1 MLNVNI
7 APYWCDHFLNV
18 FFYLNRQTN
27 CLFSYFQDFQWAKD
41 KICCMSGWKID
52 SEKYRKTE
60 KLFTEIWVSTRSRKN
75 ISTIQYMMNDFCWKK
90 LLFIVPILDYFFCRT
105 RPLFCP
111 MLHNETKID
120 VLAKNSTMLFVVFD
134 GFFLKFWKV
143 FLKQNL

>member
-1 MLNVNI
+1 MLNVYI
-7 APYWCDHFLNV
+7 APYRCDHFFIC
-18 FFYLNRQTN
+18 FFLPKQATN

-90 LLFIVPILDYFFCRT
+90 LLFIVPNLDYFFCRT

-111 MLHNETKID
+111 MLHNETKIN

-134 GFFLKFWKV
+134 GFFKKCWKV